1 MKKNQWL
8 DDMAKFVGLLVMFVI
23 GAAALVGLVYGLL
36 GYFDDNGRRVLA
48 TGLIFGLFGAFLLG
62 LQVGKAHVKGVE
74 RGLDLKL
81 GGRERAQQIGR
92 TVTAQPS
99 TAAQYEDILPKVGG
113 MQILDAPQGRGEIV
127 D

>member
-1 MKKNQWL
+1 MKRHQYL
-8 DDMAKFVGLLVMFVI
+8 DDMAKFVGLFVMFVI
-23 GAAALVGLVYGLL
+23 GAAVLVGLVYGLL

-81 GGRERAQQIGR
+81 GAKERAQAARPIA
-92 TVTAQPS
+92 AQPS
-99 TAAQYEDILPKVGG
+99 AAARYDDLLPKV
-113 MQILDAPQGRGEIV
+113 QGAIIV
-127 D
+127 QRRDDDTTPIEL